1 MKSVVRNKNVGEASL
16 PRSHSSRRRGPS
28 HIQLPFVAVT
38 FAMTV
43 DGKVTTKNY
52 ASVNFTSREDKAHLI
67 RQRALGDAVL
77 VGHGTIENDNVRLGI
92 PRDDLRKE
100 RIARGQPP
108 YPIRVIVSNK
118 GRINPGLKIFES
130 NFAPIIIFSTTRMPL
145 KTWEQLQEKATLYL
159 SQARRVDLRWMLQ
172 ELRHDYKVKYVACE
186 GGPALFRSLLE
197 QGLVDQLNL
206 TIAPFLFGGKNAPTL
221 TGVSFDFLPHS
232 VRCSLK
238 KMKVLGDECFL
249 TYRIARHSERSRLPR
264 RSFVRRPGGIP
275 ARKL

>member
-1 MKSVVRNKNVGEASL
+1 MKSVVLNKKVRGAFV
-16 PRSHSSRRRGPS
+16 PRSSNVE
-28 HIQLPFVAVT
+28 LPFVAVT

-52 ASVNFTSREDKAHLI
+52 DSVDFTSREDKAHLI

-92 PRDDLRKE
+92 PQEDLRQE
-100 RIARGQPP
+100 RIVRGQPP

-118 GRINPGLKIFES
+118 GRINPRLKIFETD
-130 NFAPIIIFSTTRMPL
+130 FAPIIIFSTTRMPL
-145 KTWEQLQEKATLYL
+145 KTREHLREKATLYL
-159 SQARRVDLRWMLQ
+159 SQTHRVDLCWMLQ
-172 ELRHDYKVKYVACE
+172 ELRYDYKVKYVACE

-221 TGVSFDFLPHS
+221 TGVSFDFLPRS

-238 KMKVLGDECFL
+238 EMRVVGDECFL
-249 TYRIARHSERSRLPR
+249 TYRIGKKRAR
-264 RSFVRRPGGIP
+264 GG
-275 ARKL
+275 